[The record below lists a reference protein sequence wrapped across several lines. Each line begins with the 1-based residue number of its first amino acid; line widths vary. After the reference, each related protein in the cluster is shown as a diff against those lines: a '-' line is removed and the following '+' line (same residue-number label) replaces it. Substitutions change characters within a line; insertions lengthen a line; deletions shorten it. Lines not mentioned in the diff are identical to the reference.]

1 LVELALV
8 AHRVPLRVVDV
19 LLAAALVTP
28 RCEDVPLR
36 AGADPHVGPRWRDS
50 ERVQPGASLLV
61 AHQRAVRRVIRP
73 AAPAL
78 PAGVAGHALAD
89 VVQPSR
95 TRRLKRILDS
105 GDRLAKDIQF
115 RLGKCHSPRPD
126 QSKLFGFYCVT
137 NSGRICRL
145 ANSMNPC

>member
-78 PAGVAGHALAD
+78 PAGVAGHALA
-89 VVQPSR
+89 VVAQPSR
-95 TRRLKRILDS
+95 MRRLERILDS
-105 GDRLAKDIQF
+105 GDRLAKDIKF
-115 RLGKCHSPRPD
+115 RLGMRHRPRPD
-126 QSKLFGFYCVT
+126 PYKVVDFSFAT
-137 NSGRICRL
+137 N
-145 ANSMNPC
+145 